1 MSGPPST
8 PVPPTP
14 PAAPKPPPADA
25 PVPRRTQLAAVV
37 LALAVTGLV
46 GWRWCADHFGTR
58 PTELHRDPTH
68 RVDLNRATRAELMQ
82 VPGVGP
88 QIADRI
94 VAERDGRGK
103 FARVDDLA
111 GVHGI
116 GDATLNKIRP
126 WVTVEAGEAPTAPL
140 PEPDR
145 LARKPSGSTRTTKKP
160 ATIERL
166 IDLNTAT
173 AAELDTLPGIGPVL
187 AARIVAER
195 EKKSFAKVED
205 LRRVSGIGP
214 KKFEAIRPLVTVG
227 E

>member
-1 MSGPPST
+1 MSGPPVT
-8 PVPPTP
+8 PVAPV
-14 PAAPKPPPADA
+14 PAAAPPPATTDA
-25 PVPRRTQLAAVV
+25 PVPRHTQMAALV

-46 GWRWCADHFGTR
+46 SWRCCADHFATR
-58 PTELHRDPTH
+58 PTDLHRDPTH
-68 RVDLNRATRAELMQ
+68 RIDLNRATRAELMQ

-88 QIADRI
+88 QLADRI

-126 WVTVEAGEAPTAPL
+126 WVTVDAGEAPAAPL

-160 ATIERL
+160 ATADRL

-173 AAELDTLPGIGPVL
+173 
-187 AARIVAER
+187 VA
-195 EKKSFAKVED
+195 
-205 LRRVSGIGP
+205 
-214 KKFEAIRPLVTVG
+214 
-227 E
+227 

>member
-1 MSGPPST
+1 MSGPPAT
-8 PVPPTP
+8 PIPPIP
-14 PAAPKPPPADA
+14 PAAPKPTPADA
-25 PVPRRTQLAAVV
+25 PVPRHTQTAAVL
-37 LALAVTGLV
+37 LALAITGLV

-68 RVDLNRATRAELMQ
+68 RIDLNRATRAELMQ

-88 QIADRI
+88 QLADRI

-126 WVTVEAGEAPTAPL
+126 WVTVVPGDGAAAPL

-145 LARKPSGSTRTTKKP
+145 LARKPSGSTRTAKKP
-160 ATIERL
+160 TVPDRL
-166 IDLNTAT
+166 MDLNTAT
-173 AAELDTLPGIGPVL
+173 VAELDTLPGIGPVL

-195 EKKSFAKVED
+195 EKKPFAKVED